1 MSNHSWEEFEWKY
14 NTASD
19 TAPMHPDVNKH
30 ILPIYKDLSK
40 DDLLKRCL
48 VGHTQNANE
57 SFHSTAKRF
66 TPEYLHSGL
75 KTI

>member
-1 MSNHSWEEFEWKY
+1 
-14 NTASD
+14 
-19 TAPMHPDVNKH
+19 MHPDVNKH